1 MDAETIA
8 RLLNSSKDRENL
20 SSILN
25 DYFSCACPDGSCTCA
40 DSDEEGIDPPRYP
53 EAESADGNDSD
64 ELSPTDAAFEVV
76 EFSPDAEYSHDE
88 IAKVKAFRCGCQ
100 LFDGQECISRYTPE
114 EVATFRMS
122 VFIME
127 PRLVIGQMNEYID
140 HYKKHGLVPKEKR
153 RCGRREGGKTL
164 SFDDIRRIHSFI
176 TNYAVL
182 HALVLPGRVP
192 GYKRDEVNLLPSSHT
207 KVLVYGAYTDSL
219 HGTDHRVISLT
230 SFKRLWR
237 QLCPNIVTCKP
248 MTDLCATCQ
257 QNNYLIYRSANM
269 DEEQKCE
276 KLKKQE
282 DHLLQVHE
290 ERTALYQ
297 QMCNQAK
304 ATCKAEGIDSFQPGP
319 IFFLVPRKTGLFG
332 VCCKGLPRQVN
343 FLIDEAHLISKGS
356 NAVVSFL
363 HHFFERAEQK
373 QVCPVV
379 PRVESGLHKSITQ
392 LFGGGTKFAP
402 DWCFGLVK
410 QAFKRH
416 VVNSISCL
424 AAVVNGS
431 ASCNQAAVVETED
444 GHNNISVMDWQRH
457 FAGIGRDF
465 HGIKQ
470 YQHFLW
476 VVIICKSL

>member
-1 MDAETIA
+1 
-8 RLLNSSKDRENL
+8 
-20 SSILN
+20 
-25 DYFSCACPDGSCTCA
+25 
-40 DSDEEGIDPPRYP
+40 
-53 EAESADGNDSD
+53 
-64 ELSPTDAAFEVV
+64 
-76 EFSPDAEYSHDE
+76 
-88 IAKVKAFRCGCQ
+88 
-100 LFDGQECISRYTPE
+100 
-114 EVATFRMS
+114 
-122 VFIME
+122 
-127 PRLVIGQMNEYID
+127 
-140 HYKKHGLVPKEKR
+140 
-153 RCGRREGGKTL
+153 
-164 SFDDIRRIHSFI
+164 
-176 TNYAVL
+176 
-182 HALVLPGRVP
+182 
-192 GYKRDEVNLLPSSHT
+192 
-207 KVLVYGAYTDSL
+207 
-219 HGTDHRVISLT
+219 
-230 SFKRLWR
+230 
-237 QLCPNIVTCKP
+237 
-248 MTDLCATCQ
+248 
-257 QNNYLIYRSANM
+257 M

-470 YQHFLW
+470 YQHFLFDW
-476 VVIICKSL
+476 QHPGVVFFKRRISDEEGSFQLFKETALPTTAAAAITPPGLSRERQAYLFEKIRPLWRMNLKTFFYLNICPVRLKVERIRLLIVF